1 MSHESVYPRPR
12 LSVPGQGVTPY
23 PYLLRDRPAPAPNE
37 VWSTDSTDIPM
48 AKGFLYLVAVLD

>member
-23 PYLLRDRPAPAPNE
+23 PSLLRDRPAPAPNE